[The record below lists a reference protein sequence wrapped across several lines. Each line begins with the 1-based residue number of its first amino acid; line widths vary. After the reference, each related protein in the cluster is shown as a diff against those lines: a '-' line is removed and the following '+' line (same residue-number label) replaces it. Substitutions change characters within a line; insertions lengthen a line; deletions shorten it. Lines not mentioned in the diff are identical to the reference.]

1 MPVGRSSKNYSKANT
16 SKKSSKKSDTKG
28 WFEWKRDPN
37 KGRLGK
43 KKVYTKLFK
52 TRQPGIE
59 AANVRP
65 PKLSFKEAR
74 DKARGGGGADKFTF
88 EGKSYYTEQPS
99 KFKKSLREKLTGHKT
114 QKGYEDARDAR
125 IKAKRI
131 AKMEKRKEEGKSYS
145 AKNLAVLKGSE
156 KKSTYITKNWKKS
169 DNYKKQ
175 QERLKTSKKKSYS
188 ISS

>member
-1 MPVGRSSKNYSKANT
+1 MPAIGKSKAKVYSKTNT
-16 SKKSSKKSDTKG
+16 AKKKFSDTKG
-28 WFEWKRDPN
+28 WFEWER
-37 KGRLGK
+37 KGRGR

-52 TRQPGIE
+52 TRQPGVE

-74 DKARGGGGADKFTF
+74 DKAKGGGGGADKFTF

-145 AKNLAVLKGSE
+145 AKNLAELKGSE
-156 KKSTYITKNWKKS
+156 KKSTYITKK
-169 DNYKKQ
+169 
-175 QERLKTSKKKSYS
+175 KKKSYS

>member
-1 MPVGRSSKNYSKANT
+1 MPAIGKSKAKVYSKTNT
-16 SKKSSKKSDTKG
+16 AKKKFSDTKG
-28 WFEWKRDPN
+28 WFEWER
-37 KGRLGK
+37 KGRGR

-65 PKLSFKEAR
+65 PKLSFEETR
-74 DKARGGGGADKFTF
+74 DKARGGGADKFTYND
-88 EGKSYYTEQPS
+88 KSFYTKKPS
-99 KFKKSLREKLTGHKT
+99 EFKKSLREKLTGHKT

-145 AKNLAVLKGSE
+145 AKNLAELKGSK
-156 KKSTYITKNWKKS
+156 KKSTYIT
-169 DNYKKQ
+169 Q
-175 QERLKTSKKKSYS
+175 KKKKAYS

>member
-1 MPVGRSSKNYSKANT
+1 MPAIGKSKAKVYSKTNT
-16 SKKSSKKSDTKG
+16 AKKKFSDTKG
-28 WFEWKRDPN
+28 WFEWER
-37 KGRLGK
+37 KGRGR

-65 PKLSFKEAR
+65 PKLSFKETQT
-74 DKARGGGGADKFTF
+74 KARGGGSDKFTF

-114 QKGYEDARDAR
+114 QKGYEDAKDAR

-145 AKNLAVLKGSE
+145 SKNLAELKGSK
-156 KKSTYITKNWKKS
+156 KKSTYITK
-169 DNYKKQ
+169 
-175 QERLKTSKKKSYS
+175 KKKKAYS

>member
-1 MPVGRSSKNYSKANT
+1 MPAIGKSKAKVYSKTNT
-16 SKKSSKKSDTKG
+16 AKKKFSDTKG
-28 WFEWKRDPN
+28 WFEWER
-37 KGRLGK
+37 KGRGR

-145 AKNLAVLKGSE
+145 SKNLAELKGSE

>member
-65 PKLSFKEAR
+65 PKLSFEETR
-74 DKARGGGGADKFTF
+74 DKARGGGADKFTYND
-88 EGKSYYTEQPS
+88 KSFYTKKPS
-99 KFKKSLREKLTGHKT
+99 EFKKSLREKLTGHKT
-114 QKGYEDARDAR
+114 QKDYEDARDAR

-145 AKNLAVLKGSE
+145 AKNLAELKGSE
-156 KKSTYITKNWKKS
+156 KKSTYIAKK
-169 DNYKKQ
+169 
-175 QERLKTSKKKSYS
+175 KKKSYS